1 MRREEAIEIMN
12 NAILEMNRKMAEEQ
26 NIPSQQIDMTLD
38 QMKPQLTEANG
49 LIFDALYDNGVINLH
64 N

>member
-12 NAILEMNRKMAEEQ
+12 NAILDMNRRMAEEQ